1 MPDKGWH
8 RTFDDPIPLPDA
20 GELRTLRE
28 AGNFIAKLPKREH
41 DARAW
46 RAAIEALMLLVDRSQ
61 VPNRSLLNIS
71 RRPVL

>member
-1 MPDKGWH
+1 VAA
-8 RTFDDPIPLPDA
+8 ICA
-20 GELRTLRE
+20 TLRD

-41 DARAW
+41 DAPAW
-46 RAAIEALMLLVDRSQ
+46 RAAIEALILVANRSQ